1 MPVLRDIFIHLSE
14 NNVLNDATKK
24 IGLKFGAE
32 KVVGGI
38 KVEDTI
44 ECIKDMNSQGMGVT
58 FDNLGEFITDKS
70 DALTEKSNIIDM
82 IRAIDEHDLDAHASI
97 KLSQIGLHIDYDF
110 CLQNTREIL
119 TIADQVGMFVNIDM
133 ENFASYDLT
142 IRLLDTVL
150 EEFDNVGTVIQ
161 SYLFNARED
170 IIKYKDLR
178 LRLVKGAYK
187 EAPEVSFQNKKD
199 IDAAYLRL
207 IKTHLLAGS
216 GFTSIATHDH
226 NIIEETIDFIK
237 ENEIPEDQFEFQML
251 YGFRKDYQ
259 RHLVSRGYNTVVY
272 VPFGNDWYAYFMRRL
287 AERPQ
292 NINLVAK
299 AVTKNKRVQTG
310 AAVAAGAG
318 ALYAAYK
325 LVKKQT

>member
-14 NNVLNDATKK
+14 NKILNDTTKK
-24 IGLKFGAE
+24 IGLKFGAD

-44 ECIKDMNSQGMGVT
+44 ERIKDINNQGMSVT
-58 FDNLGEFITDKS
+58 FDNLGEFITEKS
-70 DALTEKSNIIDM
+70 DALWEKGNIIEM
-82 IRAIDEHDLDAHASI
+82 IKAIDENNVDAHASV

-110 CLQNTREIL
+110 CLENTREIL
-119 TIADQVGMFVNIDM
+119 TVAKQADMFVNIDM
-133 ENFASYDLT
+133 ENYAAYDDT
-142 IRLLDTVL
+142 IRLIDTVL

-161 SYLFNARED
+161 SYLFSSRED
-170 IIKYKDLR
+170 VIKYKDER

-187 EAPEVSFQNKKD
+187 EAPEVAFQDKRD

-207 IKTHLLAGS
+207 IKTHLLEGS

-226 NIIEETIDFIK
+226 IIIEETIDFIK
-237 ENEIPEDQFEFQML
+237 ENNIPNDQFEFQML

-259 RHLVSRGYNTVVY
+259 RNLVQRGYNTVVY
-272 VPFGNDWYAYFMRRL
+272 VPFGYDWYAYFMRRL

-292 NINLVAK
+292 NINLVVK
-299 AVTKNKRVQTG
+299 GITKDKRFQAGT
-310 AAVAAGAG
+310 AIAAGA
-318 ALYAAYK
+318 ATLITAYQ
-325 LVKKQT
+325 LFKK

>member
-1 MPVLRDIFIHLSE
+1 MPVLRDIFIQLSE
-14 NNVLNDATKK
+14 NKILNDTTKK
-24 IGLKFGAE
+24 IGLRFGAD

-44 ECIKDMNSQGMGVT
+44 ERIKDINNQGMSVT
-58 FDNLGEFITDKS
+58 FDNLGEFITEKS
-70 DALTEKSNIIDM
+70 DALWEKGNIIEM
-82 IRAIDEHDLDAHASI
+82 IKAIDENDLDAHASV

-110 CLQNTREIL
+110 CLENTREIL
-119 TIADQVGMFVNIDM
+119 TVAKQADMFVNIDM
-133 ENFASYDLT
+133 ENYAAYDDT
-142 IRLLDTVL
+142 IRLIDTVL

-161 SYLFNARED
+161 SYLFSSRED
-170 IIKYKDLR
+170 VIKYKNQR

-187 EAPEVSFQNKKD
+187 EAPEVAFQDKRD

-207 IKTHLLAGS
+207 IKTHLLEGQ

-237 ENEIPEDQFEFQML
+237 ENNIPNDQFEFQML

-259 RHLVSRGYNTVVY
+259 RNLVQRGYNTVVY
-272 VPFGNDWYAYFMRRL
+272 VPFGYDWYAYFMRRL

-292 NINLVAK
+292 NLNLVIK
-299 AVTKNKRVQTG
+299 GVTTDKRVQTG
-310 AAVAAGAG
+310 TAIAAGAAVLIG
-318 ALYAAYK
+318 AYQL
-325 LVKKQT
+325 LKK

>member
-14 NNVLNDATKK
+14 NKILNDTTKK
-24 IGLKFGAE
+24 IGLKFGAD

-44 ECIKDMNSQGMGVT
+44 ERIKDINNQGMSVT
-58 FDNLGEFITDKS
+58 FDNLGEFITEKS
-70 DALTEKSNIIDM
+70 DALWEKGNIIEM
-82 IRAIDEHDLDAHASI
+82 IKAIDENNVDAHASV

-110 CLQNTREIL
+110 CLENTREIL
-119 TIADQVGMFVNIDM
+119 TVAKQADMFVNIDM
-133 ENFASYDLT
+133 ENYAAYDDT
-142 IRLLDTVL
+142 IRLIDTVL

-161 SYLFNARED
+161 SYLFSSRED
-170 IIKYKDLR
+170 VIKYKDER

-187 EAPEVSFQNKKD
+187 EAPEVAFQDKRD

-207 IKTHLLAGS
+207 IKTHLLEGS

-226 NIIEETIDFIK
+226 IIIEETIDFIK
-237 ENEIPEDQFEFQML
+237 ENNIPNDQFEFQML

-259 RHLVSRGYNTVVY
+259 RNLVQRGYNTVVY
-272 VPFGNDWYAYFMRRL
+272 VPFGYDWYAYFMRRL

-292 NINLVAK
+292 NINLVIK
-299 AVTKNKRVQTG
+299 GITKDKRFQAGT
-310 AAVAAGAG
+310 AIAAGA
-318 ALYAAYK
+318 ATLITAYQ
-325 LVKKQT
+325 LFKK

>member
-14 NNVLNDATKK
+14 NKILNDTTKK
-24 IGLKFGAE
+24 IGLKFGAD

-44 ECIKDMNSQGMGVT
+44 ERIKDINNQGMSVT
-58 FDNLGEFITDKS
+58 FDNLGEFITEKS
-70 DALTEKSNIIDM
+70 DALWEKGNIIEM
-82 IRAIDEHDLDAHASI
+82 IKAIDENNVDAHASV

-110 CLQNTREIL
+110 CLENTREIL
-119 TIADQVGMFVNIDM
+119 TVAKQADMFVNIDM
-133 ENFASYDLT
+133 ENYAAYDDT
-142 IRLLDTVL
+142 IRLIDTVL

-161 SYLFNARED
+161 SYLFSSRED
-170 IIKYKDLR
+170 VIKYKDQR

-187 EAPEVSFQNKKD
+187 EVPEVAFQDKRD

-207 IKTHLLAGS
+207 IKTHLLEGE

-237 ENEIPEDQFEFQML
+237 ENNIPNDQFEFQML

-259 RHLVSRGYNTVVY
+259 TNLVQRGYNTVVY
-272 VPFGNDWYAYFMRRL
+272 VPFGYDWYAYFMRRL

-292 NINLVAK
+292 NINLVVK
-299 AVTKNKRVQTG
+299 GITRDKRFQAG
-310 AAVAAGAG
+310 AAIAAGVG
-318 ALYAAYK
+318 TLIAAYQLFRK
-325 LVKKQT
+325 

>member
-14 NNVLNDATKK
+14 NKILNDTTKK
-24 IGLKFGAE
+24 IGLKFGAD

-44 ECIKDMNSQGMGVT
+44 ERIKDINNQGMSVT
-58 FDNLGEFITDKS
+58 FDNLGEFITEKS
-70 DALTEKSNIIDM
+70 DALWEKGNIIEM
-82 IRAIDEHDLDAHASI
+82 IKAIDENNVDAHASV

-110 CLQNTREIL
+110 CLENTREIL
-119 TIADQVGMFVNIDM
+119 TVAKQADMFVNIDM
-133 ENFASYDLT
+133 ENYAAYDDT
-142 IRLLDTVL
+142 IRLIDTVL

-161 SYLFNARED
+161 SYLFSSRED
-170 IIKYKDLR
+170 VIKYKDER

-187 EAPEVSFQNKKD
+187 EAPEVAFQDKRD

-207 IKTHLLAGS
+207 IKTHLLEGS

-237 ENEIPEDQFEFQML
+237 ENNIPNDQFEFQML

-259 RHLVSRGYNTVVY
+259 RNLVQRGYNTVVY
-272 VPFGNDWYAYFMRRL
+272 VPFGYDWYAYFMRRL

-292 NINLVAK
+292 NINLVIK
-299 AVTKNKRVQTG
+299 GITKDKRFQAGT
-310 AAVAAGAG
+310 AIAAGA
-318 ALYAAYK
+318 ATLITAYQ
-325 LVKKQT
+325 LFKK

>member
-1 MPVLRDIFIHLSE
+1 MPVLRDIFIQLSE
-14 NNVLNDATKK
+14 NKILNDTTKK
-24 IGLKFGAE
+24 IGLRFGAD

-44 ECIKDMNSQGMGVT
+44 ERIKDINNQGMSVT
-58 FDNLGEFITDKS
+58 FDNLGEFITEKS
-70 DALTEKSNIIDM
+70 DALWEKGNIIEM
-82 IRAIDEHDLDAHASI
+82 IKAIDENDLDAHASV

-110 CLQNTREIL
+110 CLENTREIL
-119 TIADQVGMFVNIDM
+119 TVAKQADMFVNIDM
-133 ENFASYDLT
+133 ENYAAYDDT
-142 IRLLDTVL
+142 IRLIDTVL

-161 SYLFNARED
+161 SYLFSSRED
-170 IIKYKDLR
+170 VIKYKNQR

-187 EAPEVSFQNKKD
+187 EAPEVAFQDKRD

-207 IKTHLLAGS
+207 IKTHLLEGK

-237 ENEIPEDQFEFQML
+237 ENNIPNDQFEFQML

-259 RHLVSRGYNTVVY
+259 RNLVQRGYNTVVY
-272 VPFGNDWYAYFMRRL
+272 VPFGYDWYAYFMRRL

-292 NINLVAK
+292 NLNLVIK
-299 AVTKNKRVQTG
+299 GVTTDKRVQTG
-310 AAVAAGAG
+310 AAIAAGAAVLIG
-318 ALYAAYK
+318 AYQL
-325 LVKKQT
+325 LKK

>member
-1 MPVLRDIFIHLSE
+1 MPVLRDLFIHLSE
-14 NNVLNDATKK
+14 NKILNDTTKK
-24 IGLKFGAE
+24 IGLKFGAD

-44 ECIKDMNSQGMGVT
+44 ERIKDINNQGMSVT
-58 FDNLGEFITDKS
+58 FDNLGEFITEKS
-70 DALTEKSNIIDM
+70 DALWEKDNIIEM
-82 IRAIDEHDLDAHASI
+82 IKAIDENNVDAHASV

-110 CLQNTREIL
+110 CLENTREIL
-119 TIADQVGMFVNIDM
+119 TVAKQAGMFVNIDM
-133 ENFASYDLT
+133 ENYAAYDET
-142 IRLLDTVL
+142 IRLIDTVL

-161 SYLFNARED
+161 SYLFSSRED
-170 IIKYKDLR
+170 VIKYKDQR

-187 EAPEVSFQNKKD
+187 EAPEVAFQDKRD

-207 IKTHLLAGS
+207 IKTHLLEGN

-237 ENEIPEDQFEFQML
+237 ENNIPNNQFEFQML

-259 RHLVSRGYNTVVY
+259 RNLVQRGYNTVVY
-272 VPFGNDWYAYFMRRL
+272 VPFGYDWYAYFMRRL

-292 NINLVAK
+292 NINLVVK
-299 AVTKNKRVQTG
+299 GITKDKRFQAG
-310 AAVAAGAG
+310 AAIAAGAA
-318 ALYAAYK
+318 ALIAAYQLFRK
-325 LVKKQT
+325 

>member
-14 NNVLNDATKK
+14 NKILNDTTKK
-24 IGLKFGAE
+24 IGLRFGAD

-44 ECIKDMNSQGMGVT
+44 ERIKDINNQGMSVT
-58 FDNLGEFITDKS
+58 FDNLGEFITEKS
-70 DALTEKSNIIDM
+70 DALWEKGNIIEM
-82 IRAIDEHDLDAHASI
+82 IKAIDENDLDAHASV

-110 CLQNTREIL
+110 CLENTREIL
-119 TIADQVGMFVNIDM
+119 TVAKQADMFVNIDM
-133 ENFASYDLT
+133 ENYAAYDDT
-142 IRLLDTVL
+142 IRLIDTVL

-161 SYLFNARED
+161 SYLFSSRED
-170 IIKYKDLR
+170 VIKYKDER

-187 EAPEVSFQNKKD
+187 EAPEVAFQDKRD

-207 IKTHLLAGS
+207 IKTHLLEGS

-237 ENEIPEDQFEFQML
+237 ENNIPNDQFEFQML

-259 RHLVSRGYNTVVY
+259 RNLVQRGYNTVVY
-272 VPFGNDWYAYFMRRL
+272 VPFGYDWYAYFMRRL

-292 NINLVAK
+292 NINLVVK
-299 AVTKNKRVQTG
+299 GITKDKRFQAGT
-310 AAVAAGAG
+310 AIAAGA
-318 ALYAAYK
+318 ATLITAYQ
-325 LVKKQT
+325 LFKK

>member
-1 MPVLRDIFIHLSE
+1 MPLLRDIFIHLSE
-14 NNVLNDATKK
+14 NKVLNDTTKK
-24 IGLKFGAE
+24 IGLKFGAD

-38 KVEDTI
+38 KVDDTLVRIEDL
-44 ECIKDMNSQGMGVT
+44 NNQGMGVS
-58 FDNLGEFITDKS
+58 FDNLGEFITEKS
-70 DALTEKSNIIDM
+70 DALQEKSNIIEM
-82 IRAIDEHDLDAHASI
+82 IQAIDENGLDAHGSI

-110 CLQNTREIL
+110 CLQNVREIL
-119 TIADQVGMFVNIDM
+119 TVARQADMFINLDM
-133 ENFASYDLT
+133 ENYASYDDT
-142 IRLLDTVL
+142 IRLVDTVV

-161 SYLFNARED
+161 SYLFNSRED

-187 EAPEVSFQNKKD
+187 EAAEVAFQEKKD

-207 IKTHLLAGS
+207 IKTHLLEGS

-237 ENEIPEDQFEFQML
+237 ENDIPEDTFEFQML

-259 RHLVSRGYNTVVY
+259 RNLVSRGYRTIVY
-272 VPFGNDWYAYFMRRL
+272 LPFGNDWYAYFMRRL

-292 NINLVAK
+292 NLNLVVK
-299 AVTKNKRVQTG
+299 GVTKDKRVQTG
-310 AAVAAGAG
+310 AAVAAGAV
-318 ALYAAYK
+318 ALFAAYK
-325 LVKKQT
+325 TFKARF

>member
-1 MPVLRDIFIHLSE
+1 MPVLRDVFIHLSE
-14 NNVLNDATKK
+14 NKILNDTTKK
-24 IGLKFGAE
+24 IGLKFGAD

-44 ECIKDMNSQGMGVT
+44 ERIKDINNQGMSVT
-58 FDNLGEFITDKS
+58 FDNLGEFITEKS
-70 DALTEKSNIIDM
+70 DALWEKGNIIEM
-82 IRAIDEHDLDAHASI
+82 IKAIDENNVDAHASV

-110 CLQNTREIL
+110 CLENTREIL
-119 TIADQVGMFVNIDM
+119 TVAKQADMFVNIDM
-133 ENFASYDLT
+133 ENYAAYDDT
-142 IRLLDTVL
+142 IRLIDTVL

-161 SYLFNARED
+161 SYLFSSRED
-170 IIKYKDLR
+170 VIKYKDER

-187 EAPEVSFQNKKD
+187 EAPEVAFQDKRD

-207 IKTHLLAGS
+207 IKTHLLEGS

-237 ENEIPEDQFEFQML
+237 ENNIPNDQFEFQML

-259 RHLVSRGYNTVVY
+259 RNLVQRGYNTVVY
-272 VPFGNDWYAYFMRRL
+272 VPFGYDWYAYFMRRL

-292 NINLVAK
+292 NINLVVK
-299 AVTKNKRVQTG
+299 GITKDKRFQAGT
-310 AAVAAGAG
+310 AIAAGA
-318 ALYAAYK
+318 ATLITAYQ
-325 LVKKQT
+325 LFKK

>member
-14 NNVLNDATKK
+14 NKILNDTTKK
-24 IGLKFGAE
+24 IGLKFGAD

-44 ECIKDMNSQGMGVT
+44 ERIKDINNQGMSVT
-58 FDNLGEFITDKS
+58 FDNLGEFITEKS
-70 DALTEKSNIIDM
+70 DALWEKGNIIEM
-82 IRAIDEHDLDAHASI
+82 IKAIDENNVDAHASV

-110 CLQNTREIL
+110 CLENTREIL
-119 TIADQVGMFVNIDM
+119 TVAKQADMFVNIDM
-133 ENFASYDLT
+133 ENYAAYDDT
-142 IRLLDTVL
+142 IRLIDTVL

-161 SYLFNARED
+161 SYLFSSRED
-170 IIKYKDLR
+170 VIKYKDER

-187 EAPEVSFQNKKD
+187 EAPEVAFQDKRD

-207 IKTHLLAGS
+207 IKTHLLEGS

-237 ENEIPEDQFEFQML
+237 ENNIPNDQFEFQML

-259 RHLVSRGYNTVVY
+259 RNLVQRGYNTVVY
-272 VPFGNDWYAYFMRRL
+272 VPFGYDWYAYFMRRL

-292 NINLVAK
+292 NINLVVK
-299 AVTKNKRVQTG
+299 GITKDKRFQAGT
-310 AAVAAGAG
+310 AIAAGA
-318 ALYAAYK
+318 ATLITAYQ
-325 LVKKQT
+325 LFKK